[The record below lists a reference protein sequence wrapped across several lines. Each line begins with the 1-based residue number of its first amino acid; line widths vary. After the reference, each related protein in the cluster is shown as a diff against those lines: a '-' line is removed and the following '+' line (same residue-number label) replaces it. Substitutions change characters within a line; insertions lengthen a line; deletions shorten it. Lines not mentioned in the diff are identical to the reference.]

1 MIVKL
6 KNDNE
11 KFYQYM
17 GKFFGS
23 RLVEKQTNDRIYDD
37 SDKEWYIYLE
47 GKKAVAFV
55 SIQKNTIKNIYTTK
69 QEYLEKLLDRIKRE
83 NKITSSIVTNTYKDL
98 YERCGFLLDNNSSYK
113 NFVTI
118 YTEQKEDKKLATI

>member
-55 SIQKNTIKNIYTTK
+55 SIQKNTIKNVYTTK

-83 NKITSSIVTNTYKDL
+83 NKITNSIVTNTYRDL

>member
-1 MIVKL
+1 MIIKL
-6 KNDNE
+6 KNTDE

-17 GKFFGS
+17 VKFFGS

-55 SIQKNTIKNIYTTK
+55 SIQKNVIKNIYTTK
-69 QEYLEKLLDRIKRE
+69 QEYLEKLLERIKRE
-83 NKITSSIVTNTYKDL
+83 NKITNSIVTNTYKDL
-98 YERCGFLLDNNSSYK
+98 YERCGFLLDNNSNYK

-118 YTEQKEDKKLATI
+118 YTQEKNKLATV

>member
-55 SIQKNTIKNIYTTK
+55 SIQKNTIKNVYTTK

-83 NKITSSIVTNTYKDL
+83 NKITNSIVTNTYRDL
-98 YERCGFLLDNNSSYK
+98 YERCGFLLDDNSSYK

>member
-1 MIVKL
+1 M
-6 KNDNE
+6 
-11 KFYQYM
+11 
-17 GKFFGS
+17 
-23 RLVEKQTNDRIYDD
+23 
-37 SDKEWYIYLE
+37 
-47 GKKAVAFV
+47 
-55 SIQKNTIKNIYTTK
+55 SIQKNTIKNVYTTK

-83 NKITSSIVTNTYKDL
+83 NKITNSIVTNTYRDL

>member
-69 QEYLEKLLDRIKRE
+69 QEYLEKLLDRMKR
-83 NKITSSIVTNTYKDL
+83 
-98 YERCGFLLDNNSSYK
+98 
-113 NFVTI
+113 
-118 YTEQKEDKKLATI
+118 

>member
-6 KNDNE
+6 KNTDE

-23 RLVEKQTNDRIYDD
+23 RLVERQTNDRIYDD
-37 SDKEWYIYLE
+37 TNKQWYIYLE

-69 QEYLEKLLDRIKRE
+69 EEYLEKILERVKRE
-83 NKITSSIVTNTYKDL
+83 NKITNSVVTNAYKDI
-98 YERCGFLLDNNSSYK
+98 YERCGFLLENNSSFK
-113 NFVTI
+113 NFITI
-118 YTEQKEDKKLATI
+118 YMKQEEDKKLATV

>member
-6 KNDNE
+6 KNTDE

-23 RLVEKQTNDRIYDD
+23 RLVERQTNDRIYDD
-37 SDKEWYIYLE
+37 ASKVWYIYLE

-55 SIQKNTIKNIYTTK
+55 SIQNNTIKNVYTTK
-69 QEYLEKLLDRIKRE
+69 EEYLEKILDRIKRE
-83 NKITSSIVTNTYKDL
+83 NKITNSIVTNTYKDI
-98 YERCGFLLDNNSSYK
+98 YERCGFLLESNTNYK

-118 YTEQKEDKKLATI
+118 CMKDENKLTTE

>member
-69 QEYLEKLLDRIKRE
+69 QEYLEKLLERIKRE
-83 NKITSSIVTNTYKDL
+83 NKITNSIVTNTYKDL
-98 YERCGFLLDNNSSYK
+98 YERCGFLLDNNTNYK